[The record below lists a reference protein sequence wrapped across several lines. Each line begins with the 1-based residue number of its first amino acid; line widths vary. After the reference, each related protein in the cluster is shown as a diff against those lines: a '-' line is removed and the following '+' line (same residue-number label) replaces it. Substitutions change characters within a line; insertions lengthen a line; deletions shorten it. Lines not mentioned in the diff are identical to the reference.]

1 MALQTVLLAVGPN
14 DDDRA
19 DRMAETAVDIAGPA
33 GASVV
38 LAHVFTDEEYQDA
51 RERLNVDAG
60 SEVGPDD
67 VARRK
72 ASIRAIAAAL
82 EAADVDHQV
91 RGEIGRHGESIID
104 LAESTDADMLIIG
117 GGTRS
122 PAGKAV
128 FGSIAQDVLL
138 SAPCPVTFVRED

>member
-1 MALQTVLLAVGPN
+1 MALQTVLVAVGPN

-19 DRMAETAVDIAGPA
+19 ELLANTAVDISGPS
-33 GASVV
+33 GATVI

-51 RERLNVDAG
+51 LKRLNVDTG
-60 SEVGPDD
+60 SEVGPND

-72 ASIRAIAAAL
+72 ATIRTIASAL
-82 EAADVDHQV
+82 ESADVDCEI
-91 RGEIGRHGESIID
+91 RGKIGRHGSSVVD
-104 LAESTDADMLIIG
+104 LADSSEADLLIIG
-117 GGTRS
+117 GGKRS

-138 SAPCPVTFVRED
+138 SSPCPVTLVRDD